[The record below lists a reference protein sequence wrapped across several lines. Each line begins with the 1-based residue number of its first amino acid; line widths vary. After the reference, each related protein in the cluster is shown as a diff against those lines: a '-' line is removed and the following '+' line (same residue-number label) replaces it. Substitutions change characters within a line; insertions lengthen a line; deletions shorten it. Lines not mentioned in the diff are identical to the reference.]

1 MPPPSAG
8 ILLFRMREEGVEVL
22 LIKPG
27 GPFWRNKDVGAW
39 MIPKGAIE
47 PGETPVEAAM
57 REFEEEIGQPLKAVP
72 FALCSVRQA
81 GGKLVEVFASE
92 GDVDAATIASIQFEM
107 EWPPRSGEIQAF
119 PEAEEARW
127 MSIIEARR
135 LMLPSQLPILD
146 ALEAKLSGGGQP
158 LRQEVE
164 Q

>member
-8 ILLFRMREEGVEVL
+8 ILLFREQEERTEVL

-27 GPFWRNKDVGAW
+27 GPFWRNKDIGAW

-57 REFEEEIGQPLKAVP
+57 REFQEEIGQPLKAVP
-72 FALCSVRQA
+72 FALCSVRQS
-81 GGKLVEVFASE
+81 GGKHVEVFACK
-92 GDVDAATIASIQFEM
+92 GDVDAAAITSISFEM
-107 EWPPRSGEIQAF
+107 EWPPRSGEIQTF

-127 MSIIEARR
+127 MTIVEARQ

-146 ALEAKLSGGGQP
+146 ALEAKLAGG
-158 LRQEVE
+158 
-164 Q
+164 